1 MANKNAE
8 NMFSMISYFTVV
20 NFLRVL
26 QEIIAFIF
34 ENLDVNKHCPKL
46 LLAKEL
52 LRGRSQTMFKTKQV
66 GGPKMDTF
74 FNFYTIENINAGG

>member
-1 MANKNAE
+1 MGNKNVE

-34 ENLDVNKHCPKL
+34 ENLVVNKNKHCPKL

-52 LRGRSQTMFKTKQV
+52 LRGRSQTMFKTR
-66 GGPKMDTF
+66 
-74 FNFYTIENINAGG
+74 

>member
-1 MANKNAE
+1 MGNKNVE

-34 ENLDVNKHCPKL
+34 ENLDVNKHCLKL

-52 LRGRSQTMFKTKQV
+52 LRGCSQTMFKTR
-66 GGPKMDTF
+66 
-74 FNFYTIENINAGG
+74 

>member
-1 MANKNAE
+1 MGNKNVE

-52 LRGRSQTMFKTKQV
+52 LRGRSQTMFKTR
-66 GGPKMDTF
+66 
-74 FNFYTIENINAGG
+74 